1 VKEKNGCGE
10 ATHRSTIAYCEHI
23 VVGFLAGRARYVV
36 RMDSTLD
43 ELRRSWNHATRNH
56 NAHKGDQAKF
66 LREGG
71 DTLFDEELAL
81 LGELAGKSVVH
92 LQCNAGQDSLC
103 LARRGAHVTGVD
115 LADEAIAF
123 ARSLSAA
130 SGIAA
135 HFVEGDVVQWC
146 MTTEAR
152 FDIAFTSY
160 GTTGWLPD
168 LDAWARGVAR
178 ILRPGGMLVY
188 VEFHPLRWSFDDTL
202 GLTKDD
208 YFETRP
214 FRDPVGDYVLESGA
228 ALGVVKPSESLPNE
242 TPATSWQ
249 HGLGEIVTAIC
260 RAGLVLECLE
270 EFPHSNGSRPF
281 ACAVLGEDRRYR
293 FPEGKPRFPLMF
305 GLRARKPRADHSEQ
319 IDAG

>member
-1 VKEKNGCGE
+1 
-10 ATHRSTIAYCEHI
+10 
-23 VVGFLAGRARYVV
+23 
-36 RMDSTLD
+36 MDTTLD
-43 ELRRSWNHATRNH
+43 NLRRSWNHATRNH
-56 NAHKGDQAKF
+56 NAHKGDQARF

-71 DTLFDEELAL
+71 DTLFEEELAL
-81 LGELAGKSVVH
+81 LGDMRGKQLVH
-92 LQCNAGQDSLC
+92 LQCNAGQDTLC
-103 LARRGAHVTGVD
+103 LARRGAVATGVD
-115 LADEAIAF
+115 LSDEAVRF
-123 ARSLSAA
+123 ARQLSEG
-130 SGIAA
+130 SGLA
-135 HFVEGDVVQWC
+135 
-146 MTTEAR
+146 AR
-152 FDIAFTSY
+152 FIEAEVVGWLTHTEERFDVAFTSY

-178 ILRPGGMLVY
+178 VLKPGGMLVY
-188 VEFHPLRWSFDDTL
+188 MEFHPLRWSFDDAL

-214 FRDPVGDYVLESGA
+214 FTDPVGDYVMESGA
-228 ALGVVKPSESLPNE
+228 ALGVVEAGESVVNE

-249 HGLGEIVTAIC
+249 HGLGQIVSAVC

-305 GLRARKPRADHSEQ
+305 GLRARKP
-319 IDAG
+319 